1 MKRIFITLLSI
12 VLILTMTSCGLDGG
26 HKDVVDRCDYNLND
40 YIESTS
46 LDTSDYS
53 IVKNDDIIT
62 VTKNNIDGQKVTIK
76 YGYNNTYLVCVD
88 PVGFMKSVDLV
99 DRQKEDVTVELDK
112 WVIGYFEQFEI
123 PEEVEE
129 PVAENNT
136 EEELL

>member
-12 VLILTMTSCGLDGG
+12 VLILTMTSCGSKDKY
-26 HKDVVDRCDYNLND
+26 KDVVDRCDYDLSD
-40 YIESTS
+40 YIKSTS

-53 IVKNDDIIT
+53 IVKNGDIII
-62 VTKNNIDGQKVTIK
+62 VTKSNVEDQKITIK

-88 PVGFMKSVDLV
+88 PVGFTKSVDLV
-99 DRQKEDVTVELDK
+99 DRQKEDVTAELDK
-112 WVIGYFEQFEI
+112 YVIGYFEQFEI

-129 PVAENNT
+129 PVVENNT

>member
-1 MKRIFITLLSI
+1 MKRIFIILLSV
-12 VLILTMTSCGLDGG
+12 VLILTMTSCGSKDKY
-26 HKDVVDRCDYNLND
+26 KDVVNRCDYDLND
-40 YIESTS
+40 YIKSTS

-53 IVKNDDIIT
+53 IVKDGDIIT
-62 VTKNNIDGQKVTIK
+62 VTKNNIDEQKVTIK

-88 PVGFMKSVDLV
+88 PIGFMKSVDLV

-112 WVIGYFEQFEI
+112 WVVGYFEQFEI

-129 PVAENNT
+129 PVVENNT